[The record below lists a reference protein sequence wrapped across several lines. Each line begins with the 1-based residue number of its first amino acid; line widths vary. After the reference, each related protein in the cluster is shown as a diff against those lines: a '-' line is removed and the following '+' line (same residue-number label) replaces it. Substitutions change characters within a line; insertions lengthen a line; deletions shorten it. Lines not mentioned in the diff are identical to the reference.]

1 MLLISLGHKCDNRV
15 LMKYRPTIMYMAA
28 ILFCLITACS
38 SHKIDR
44 TYVLDKVSDTEPRLR
59 ITKITV
65 TDKETIVN
73 CQYVYKALGIKALK
87 PGASE
92 ALAMAPPGNP
102 AAMHIIAAG
111 SGKKYNLL
119 KVSGIP
125 TLPDSVSPLN
135 GNVFDIVMVFER
147 IDDSV
152 KKIDIVEG
160 NAGML
165 ITWQFLNIQLP

>member
-1 MLLISLGHKCDNRV
+1 
-15 LMKYRPTIMYMAA
+15 MKYRAFIMFIAA
-28 ILFCLITACS
+28 ILVCFISACS
-38 SHKIDR
+38 SHKMDR
-44 TYVLDKVSDTEPRLR
+44 EYVQDKVCDTEPRLR

-65 TDKETIVN
+65 TDNETRVN
-73 CQYVYKALGIKALK
+73 CKYTYKASGKKALK

-102 AAMHIIAAG
+102 AAMYIIASG
-111 SGKKYNLL
+111 GKKYNLL

-125 TLPDSVSPLN
+125 TLPDSVIPVA
-135 GNVFDIVMVFER
+135 GQVFDIQLVFER

-160 NAGML
+160 NADML
-165 ITWQFLNIQLP
+165 VAWKFLNIQLP